1 MVSAVETEHTRGK
14 IAHSSASRSSGN
26 SQLDIGLGSSEK
38 RLGLDAGGDENLW
51 NTSILKT

>member
-38 RLGLDAGGDENLW
+38 RLGLDAGGDENLC